1 MDVVS
6 CAVKFSV
13 GEKIMYESPGIYIIC
28 RNKKNSC
35 IHIVAANGFCLGI
48 AFITLIWKIQVIYIG
63 S

>member
-28 RNKKNSC
+28 RN
-35 IHIVAANGFCLGI
+35 
-48 AFITLIWKIQVIYIG
+48 
-63 S
+63 

>member
-13 GEKIMYESPGIYIIC
+13 GEKRMYESSGIYLIC
-28 RNKKNSC
+28 RNYKNS
-35 IHIVAANGFCLGI
+35 VV
-48 AFITLIWKIQVIYIG
+48 FILL

>member
-28 RNKKNSC
+28 RNKK
-35 IHIVAANGFCLGI
+35 IVV
-48 AFITLIWKIQVIYIG
+48 FILLLPMDFA
-63 S
+63 